1 MKAHSIY
8 VEQRTIYKC
17 SCSREFEDIQKAES
31 HLRNPPQEKVK
42 SLRPK
47 KQAAR
52 RREAKTVMVTAAEIP
67 EPSGKRAWLSATPDG
82 VESHDGS

>member
-31 HLRNPPQEKVK
+31 HLRNPPQAKVK

-52 RREAKTVMVTAAEIP
+52 RREAKTVMVTAAEIH

-82 VESHDGS
+82 DESQDGS

>member
-67 EPSGKRAWLSATPDG
+67 EPSGKRAWLSAAPDG
-82 VESHDGS
+82 DESQDGS